1 MFSAGLL
8 HWLTSD
14 QGLMQTMAQNWLV
27 GVLIVSAIIFLET
40 GLVLLPFLP
49 GDTLLFATGSFLG
62 LSHLSPIIPFS
73 MICFSAILGDQLNF
87 RLGTSRVG
95 NYILRKN
102 WIKPAVLQKTHDFYD
117 QYGAMTVVLGRF
129 IPVVRTIAPFVAGL
143 TKMESQRFTVL
154 NVMGGAA
161 WSGLLLFSGYWLCH
175 IAWVKTHFPL
185 LSLGVVIVSVLPV
198 IFHLLTQFRKQV
210 F

>member
-1 MFSAGLL
+1 MFSTGLL

-62 LSHLSPIIPFS
+62 LSHLSPVIPFS
-73 MICFSAILGDQLNF
+73 MICLAAILGDQVNF
-87 RLGTSRVG
+87 RLGASGVG
-95 NYILRKN
+95 NYILRRD
-102 WIKPAVLQKTHDFYD
+102 WIKPTVLKKTHDFYD
-117 QYGAMTVVLGRF
+117 QYGAFTVVIGRF

-143 TKMESQRFTVL
+143 TKMHPQRFTVL
-154 NVMGGAA
+154 NAMGGAA
-161 WSGLLLFSGYWLCH
+161 WSGILLFSGYWLCH
-175 IAWVKTHFPL
+175 INWIKIHLPL

-198 IFHLLTQFRKQV
+198 IFHLFTQFRKQV